1 MPHTADRRMNSETA
15 TTFRD
20 PAGHVSFEA
29 TSVRRQVR
37 PAYAAFTR
45 ELLASP
51 MLADW
56 VRDGK
61 VVPSTMVSEE
71 PELVLE
77 HPRLFF
83 ISYVWEWC
91 PAQLRAAA
99 ALTLDLAAD
108 ALANGYFLKD
118 ATPSNVIFDG
128 PKPVFVDVL
137 SFERREPTD
146 ALWLAQGQFVR
157 TFLLPLLAQQ
167 ALGWPLAATQL
178 RRDGYEPSQIHA
190 ALSKWQRMQPKHFG
204 AVTLPTWFER
214 NAAGAGSPSGG
225 SGKAPQLRKEPAVAQ
240 NILLQGIAKLRKQIA
255 QAAPPLPRS
264 HWSDYTATSTHYS
277 AEDHAKKRAFVEQA
291 LAETQPKTVLDIG
304 ANTGTYSLLAAK
316 SGAKVVALDTDAAA
330 VERMWHFA
338 EAERQDV
345 LPLVADIARPTPAL
359 GWANAETFSL
369 LDRLEGKFDL
379 VLMLA
384 VIHHLLLMDQ
394 VPLET
399 IAALAARITRR
410 YAVVEWVP
418 QNDPMFQFLLRGRD
432 ALYEHLQLDNFL
444 TAFEKVFAVRSRCEL
459 ANGRTLVLFEKR

>member
-1 MPHTADRRMNSETA
+1 MPHSADRRMNPETA

-20 PAGHVSFEA
+20 PAGHVAFEES
-29 TSVRRQVR
+29 SVRRHVR

-51 MLADW
+51 MLAKG
-56 VRDGK
+56 VRAGK
-61 VVPSTMVSEE
+61 VVPTAILSEE

-83 ISYVWEWC
+83 ISYLWEWC

-99 ALTLDLAAD
+99 ELTLDLAAD
-108 ALANGYFLKD
+108 AVANGYFLKE
-118 ATPSNVIFDG
+118 AKPSNVIFDG
-128 PKPVFVDVL
+128 ARPVFVDVL

-167 ALGWPLAATQL
+167 SLGWPLAATQL
-178 RRDGYEPSQIHA
+178 RRDGYEPSQLHA
-190 ALSKWQRMQPKHFG
+190 ALSKWQRMRPKHFG
-204 AVTLPTWFER
+204 PVTLPTWFER
-214 NAAGAGSPSGG
+214 NASNQG

-240 NILLQGIAKLRKQIA
+240 SILLQGIAKLRKQIG

-264 HWSDYTATSTHYS
+264 HWSDYTSTATHYS
-277 AEDHAKKRAFVEQA
+277 AEDHTKKRAFVERT
-291 LAETQPKTVLDIG
+291 LAETQPKTVLDLG

-330 VERMWHFA
+330 VERMWHAADA
-338 EAERQDV
+338 EKQDV

-369 LDRLEGKFDL
+369 LGRLEGKFDL
-379 VLMLA
+379 LLMLA

-394 VPLET
+394 VPLDS
-399 IAALAARITRR
+399 IAALVASITRQ

-418 QNDPMFQFLLRGRD
+418 QDDPMFQFLLRGRD
-432 ALYEHLQLDNFL
+432 ALYTHLQLDNFL
-444 TAFEKVFAVRSRCEL
+444 AAFEKAFQIRSRCEL
-459 ANGRTLVLFEKR
+459 SNGRTLVFFEKR

>member
-1 MPHTADRRMNSETA
+1 MNPEAAS
-15 TTFRD
+15 TFRD
-20 PAGHVSFEA
+20 PAGHVTFEETA
-29 TSVRRQVR
+29 IRRHVR

-45 ELLASP
+45 ELLASA
-51 MLADW
+51 MLERW
-56 VRDGK
+56 VRDDR
-61 VVPSTMVSEE
+61 VVPTTIVREE

-83 ISYVWEWC
+83 ISYLWEWC

-99 ALTLDLAAD
+99 ELTLDLAAD

-118 ATPSNVIFDG
+118 ATPLNVIFDG
-128 PKPVFVDVL
+128 VRPVFVDVL
-137 SFERREPTD
+137 SFEKREPSD

-178 RRDGYEPSQIHA
+178 RRDGYEPGQIHA
-190 ALSKWQRMQPKHFG
+190 ALSKWQRIKPKHFG

-214 NAAGAGSPSGG
+214 NAAGAGA
-225 SGKAPQLRKEPAVAQ
+225 GKTPQLRKEPAQAQ
-240 NILLQGIAKLRKQIA
+240 SLLLQGIAKLRKQIA
-255 QAAPPLPRS
+255 EAAPPLPRS
-264 HWSDYTATSTHYS
+264 HWSDYTATATHYS
-277 AEDHAKKRAFVEQA
+277 PEDHTKKRAFVEQS
-291 LAETQPKTVLDIG
+291 LAETQPRTVLDIG

-330 VERMWHFA
+330 VERMSHVA
-338 EAERQDV
+338 EAEKRDV

-394 VPLET
+394 VPLPA
-399 IAALAARITRR
+399 IAELAARITKR

-418 QNDPMFQFLLRGRD
+418 QKDPMFQFLLRGRD

-444 TAFEKVFAVRSRCEL
+444 SAFERLFEVRSRCEL